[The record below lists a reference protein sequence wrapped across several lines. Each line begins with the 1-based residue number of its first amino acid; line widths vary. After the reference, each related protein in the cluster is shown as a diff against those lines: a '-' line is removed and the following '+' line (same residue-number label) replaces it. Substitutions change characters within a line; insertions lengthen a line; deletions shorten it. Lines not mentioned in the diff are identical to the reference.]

1 MAAGADRRGLV
12 LALGGGG
19 ARGLA
24 HVGVLEVLA
33 EHDVPVRA
41 VVGTSIGAEIG
52 AFLAGGMSVAR
63 MREVATAF
71 DWKLTLQLFLPDLPG
86 GGLVS
91 GKRILAWLAEQLG
104 GQRIEEL
111 PIGFA
116 AVAADLE
123 SGEEVLLDRGPLIEA
138 VRASISVPGTL
149 APVRLGERVLVDGGI
164 VNQVPADVARR
175 RFGGPVLAVAVH
187 AASQDWSRPLR
198 PSGTWAA
205 RVRQLLAE
213 KWMGGAPHLKEEL
226 EAEAAAPASGDQV
239 DWSAQ
244 LVLQRAALISQA
256 LLVNLRL
263 AASPP
268 DLLLVPDV
276 HDVGLLEF
284 YRAEEA
290 LEAGRAAALARLP
303 EIERLLGAGD

>member
-1 MAAGADRRGLV
+1 MDAGGARPGLV

-33 EHDVPVRA
+33 ERGLPVRA

-71 DWKLTLQLFLPDLPG
+71 DWKLTLQLFLPDLAG

-91 GKRILAWLAEQLG
+91 GKRILTWLAEQLG

-116 AVAADLE
+116 AVATDLE
-123 SGEEVLLDRGPLIEA
+123 SGEEVVLDRGPLIEA

-149 APVRLGERVLVDGGI
+149 APVRIGERVLVDGGI
-164 VNQVPADVARR
+164 VNQVPADVARG

-187 AASQDWSRPLR
+187 AASQDWVRPIR
-198 PSGTWAA
+198 PSGTWAE
-205 RVRQLLAE
+205 RLRQLLAE
-213 KWMGGAPHLKEEL
+213 KWMGGAAHLREGL

-239 DWSAQ
+239 DWSAR

-256 LLVNLRL
+256 LLVKLRL

-268 DLLLVPDV
+268 DLLVVPDV
-276 HDVGLLEF
+276 HDIGLLEF

-290 LEAGRAAALARLP
+290 VEAGRAAALARLP
-303 EIERLLGAGD
+303 EIERLLASGD

>member
-239 DWSAQ
+239 DWSAR